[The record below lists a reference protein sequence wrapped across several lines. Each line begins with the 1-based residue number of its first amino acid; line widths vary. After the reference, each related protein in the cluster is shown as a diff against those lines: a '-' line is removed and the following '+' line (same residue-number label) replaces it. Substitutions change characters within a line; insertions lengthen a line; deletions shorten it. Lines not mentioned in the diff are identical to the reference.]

1 MNNLFNTQEFQ
12 VILQAI
18 NALDIK
24 GSDAIY
30 IANLQTKINKTINN
44 LKEKE
49 DKAKDI
55 INLEKNK

>member
-55 INLEKNK
+55 INLEKKN